1 MANEYT
7 ELLTE
12 DQARPK
18 KDPGTNNS
26 RIAEGHMRSP
36 LSDDPPEVGEAMAKA
51 QEYANLAALA
61 KTAKD
66 RNYYE
71 RLRRKWLGLAEGWR
85 FIAEIDRS
93 R

>member
-1 MANEYT
+1 
-7 ELLTE
+7 
-12 DQARPK
+12 
-18 KDPGTNNS
+18 
-26 RIAEGHMRSP
+26 MRSP

-71 RLRRKWLGLAEGWR
+71 RLQRKWLGLAEGWR